1 MCCRAAIPSAT
12 SFAQHCWLAVILGL
26 EHQYTHVGLCR
37 ALPGMLH
44 SLGFFTSAEGLL
56 LGNALPS
63 ATHKLHKAQEQTQQ
77 HSRMLILPSRSSTRL
92 RWLCRALLGVV
103 LYWAPPL
110 QLRVFCKGGCPACE
124 TFRPSSSRCARAA
137 AAALEQRAP
146 RLAALAAMALH
157 PICSGKATCSGVLL
171 LCLVPSVLCSA
182 FVALVGSILLQ
193 DL

>member
-1 MCCRAAIPSAT
+1 MCAAGLPSLLPLLLLSSTTRLHCR
-12 SFAQHCWLAVILGL
+12 LAVVLGL
-26 EHQYTHVGLCR
+26 AHQLTDVGLCR
-37 ALPGMLH
+37 ALPDILH
-44 SLGFFTSAEGLL
+44 SLGFCPPAEGLL
-56 LGNALPS
+56 LGRALPP
-63 ATHKLHKAQEQTQQ
+63 ATHKLHKAQEQAQQ

-110 QLRVFCKGGCPACE
+110 QLRGFCKGACPACE
-124 TFRPSSSRCARAA
+124 TFRPSSSRCVRAA

-146 RLAALAAMALH
+146 RLAALAAMALR

-182 FVALVGSILLQ
+182 L
-193 DL
+193 